1 MTPSFEIK
9 ALAAAVAD
17 RSGGALAAQV
27 IGNPSQRVTGVAALE
42 SAGPDHLAF
51 LANPRYRQQA
61 QSTQAGSLVLAGDA
75 YHSLFPAGRDP
86 HRATIVCDEP
96 YAWFAFAAQLLEPSR
111 ACAPGVSPQAA
122 IDPQAQ
128 VHPSAYVAP
137 LAVVGAGAVVAD
149 GAWIGP
155 GCVIEPGASVGAN
168 TRLHGHVF
176 VAAQCRIGQ
185 RCIVHAGAVIG
196 ADGFGF
202 APFKGRW
209 VKIPQSGIVEIGDDV
224 EIGANTTID
233 RGSAGNT
240 IIGQGVKI
248 DNQVQIAHNCRIGD
262 HTVIAGC
269 VGIAGS
275 AIIGKHCQ
283 LGGASMIHGHLS
295 IADYTVVGAATL
307 VSRSLTTPDFYTG
320 AFPIMKNRDWEK
332 NAALVRHLVEL
343 KDRVRALEKALPVS
357 SAREES

>member
-1 MTPSFEIK
+1 MSQTFEITG
-9 ALAAAVAD
+9 LAQAVAE
-17 RSGGALAAQV
+17 RAGGQIQADILGDPHQTVA
-27 IGNPSQRVTGVAALE
+27 GVAALDAA
-42 SAGPDHLAF
+42 SPANLAF

-61 QSTQAGSLVLAGDA
+61 IATRAGTLVLGRSAFA
-75 YHSLFPAGRDP
+75 ELFPDGRGSTG
-86 HRATIVCDEP
+86 ATVLCDDP
-96 YAWFAFAAQLLEPSR
+96 YAWFAFAAQLLEDVPAVPS
-111 ACAPGVSPQAA
+111 GVAA
-122 IDPQAQ
+122 SAVIDPLAQ
-128 VHPSAYVAP
+128 VHASARVDAH
-137 LAVVGAGAVVAD
+137 AVVGPGARIDA

-155 GCVIEPGASVGAN
+155 GCVIGADACVGAS
-168 TRLHGHVF
+168 TRLHGKVF
-176 VAAQCRIGQ
+176 VATGCRIGA
-185 RCIVHAGAVIG
+185 RGIVHAGAVIG

-240 IIGQGVKI
+240 VIGNGVKI

-275 AIIGKHCQ
+275 AVIGKSVQ

-295 IADYTVVGAATL
+295 IADHTVVGAATL

-343 KDRVRALEKALPVS
+343 KDRVRDLERAMAARS
-357 SAREES
+357 SGS